1 MEYQK
6 IINLLGNTS
15 DQLSK
20 SKIKNWVEINDE
32 SKESYSTRSDIKFK
46 AIMLRSSL
54 CDYAD
59 AYILVT

>member
-20 SKIKNWVEINDE
+20 SKIKNWFEINDE
-32 SKESYSTRSDIKFK
+32 SKESYSTRSDIRFK
-46 AIMLRSSL
+46 ATMLTSSL